1 VAKLHVTIAYH
12 GQIIEDR
19 ILSIHE
25 TVRLGEAPDALISF
39 PGADLLVSCVD
50 GDISWRGR
58 RLREGDRAA
67 LDLGALRVQVEHLC
81 PERIR
86 YSKAFAG
93 FDLAFVLILLGVT
106 VSGMWI
112 DTLNRI
118 RSTPAR
124 GAYLEQ
130 IGDFRARSNANS
142 EWQKSAE
149 KSSAVQA
156 VDPVESLALGDDF
169 WEGPRAHSDDERSG
183 FGYYSWY
190 RESVAI
196 PTVVV
201 RKTGAAGLQGVD
213 HAALAY
219 AAYAADNYE
228 AGLAHFQWLVAHN
241 PDSTRWLEG
250 VALSQ
255 KRLGMHA
262 QELRSI
268 QALLKLDPNHLVAM
282 GNRAVALARLGQLD
296 SAQEA
301 LDALKT
307 RYPFQPFA
315 THCEALVF
323 AIRGQEIEALGA
335 LDALL
340 REHGALPGRL
350 QDELKRDIAL
360 DPALANLRSDPRLRR
375 LLLESLQVAPRP
387 I

>member
-19 ILSIHE
+19 ILQFHE
-25 TVRLGEAPDALISF
+25 SVRLGEARDAAISF

-67 LDLGALRVQVEHLC
+67 LELGPLLVKVEHLL

-93 FDLAFVLILLGVT
+93 FDLGFVLILLGVT

-112 DTLNRI
+112 DTISRLS
-118 RSTPAR
+118 STPAR
-124 GAYLEQ
+124 GLYLDQ
-130 IGDFRARSNANS
+130 IGDFRAQSSQNTG
-142 EWQKSAE
+142 WQSTPE

-156 VDPVESLALGDDF
+156 VEQEVPLRLNDDF
-169 WEGPRAHSDDERSG
+169 WEGPRAHPDDERSG
-183 FGYYSWY
+183 FTYYSWY
-190 RESVAI
+190 RESVPI
-196 PTVVV
+196 PSVVV

-213 HAALAY
+213 HAALAE
-219 AAYAADNYE
+219 ASYAADNYE
-228 AGLAHFQWLVAHN
+228 AALAHFQWLVAHN
-241 PDSTRWLEG
+241 PGVSKWLEG

-262 QELRSI
+262 QEHRSI
-268 QALLKLDPNHLVAM
+268 ERLLQIDPNHMVAM
-282 GNRAVALARLGQLD
+282 GNLAVALARMGQLEA
-296 SAQEA
+296 AQES

-315 THCEALVF
+315 TQCEALIF
-323 AIRGQEIEALGA
+323 AIRGEEMGALGA
-335 LDALL
+335 LDELF
-340 REHGALPGRL
+340 REHGALPRRL

-360 DPALANLRSDPRLRR
+360 DPAMANLRSDPRLQE
-375 LLLESLQVAPRP
+375 LLLESLQNAPRP